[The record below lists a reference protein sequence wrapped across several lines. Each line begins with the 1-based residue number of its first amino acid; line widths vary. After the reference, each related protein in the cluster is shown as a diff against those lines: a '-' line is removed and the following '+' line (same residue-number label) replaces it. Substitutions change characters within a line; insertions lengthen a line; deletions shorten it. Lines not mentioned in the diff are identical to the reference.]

1 MSVDS
6 ENSRLA
12 SAARATA
19 LAHLRSESR
28 LKFCLLAVLV
38 TLCVIA
44 CVVYGLLA
52 LVLHIFSR
60 VFSPN
65 M

>member
-6 ENSRLA
+6 ENSLLA
-12 SAARATA
+12 SAARAIA

-28 LKFCLLAVLV
+28 SKYCLLAVAAM
-38 TLCVIA
+38 LCVFA
-44 CVVYGLLA
+44 CAVYGFLA
-52 LVLHIFSR
+52 LVLHIFSA
-60 VFSPN
+60 VFLPN